1 MSFNWPK
8 FYKEE
13 QRLENIV
20 GALVFEQ
27 VSEFYGVED
36 LTQLTREQLEEV
48 LVWADDKLPP
58 FSLLA
63 DGFKNLRDTWEYVN
77 EFLD

>member
-36 LTQLTREQLEEV
+36 LSQLTKDQLEEV
-48 LVWADDKLPP
+48 LVWADDELPP

-63 DGFKNLRDTWEYVN
+63 EGFKNLRDTWEYTN